1 MTNDFFHEIEI
12 QIISIGKR
20 FPIDPRG
27 EGFVVMFRGASFD
40 CVGFLG
46 NLSDA
51 ETEAFRT
58 GDLHYGLFVYCDI
71 VPVFLVDIETF
82 GNTDLTLNLAIE
94 SRETRRDFF
103 DHEAN
108 LINLTLCD
116 YPLGIVR
123 AMRTMGIDYDT
134 MRRVKDIC
142 RRQQDGE
149 RIKGQIDEV
158 YRRFTT
164 KQMINQVDMI
174 RLADLVEK

>member
-1 MTNDFFHEIEI
+1 MTNDFFREVEM

-58 GDLHYGLFVYCDI
+58 GDLRYGLFVYRD

-94 SRETRRDFF
+94 SRETRHDFF

-108 LINLTLCD
+108 LINLFLCD
-116 YPLGIVR
+116 YPAGIVR
-123 AMRTMGIDYDT
+123 AMRAIGIDYAT
-134 MRRVKDIC
+134 MGRIKDVC

-149 RIKGQIDEV
+149 RIKGQIGEV

-164 KQMINQVDMI
+164 RQMIKQVERI
-174 RLADLVEK
+174 RLADLVEE

>member
-1 MTNDFFHEIEI
+1 MASSFFREIEM
-12 QIISIGKR
+12 QIISIGKM
-20 FPIDPRG
+20 FPVDPKG
-27 EGFVVMFRGASFD
+27 EGFIVMFRGAGFD
-40 CVGFLG
+40 CIGFLG

-51 ETEAFRT
+51 ETESFLT
-58 GDLHYGLFVYCDI
+58 GDLRYGLFVYRD

-94 SRETRRDFF
+94 SCETRRDFF
-103 DHEAN
+103 GHEAN

-116 YPLGIVR
+116 YPAGIVK
-123 AMRTMGIDYDT
+123 AIRTMGIDYAT
-134 MRRVKDIC
+134 MGRIKDVC

-164 KQMINQVDMI
+164 KQMINQVEMI
-174 RLADLVEK
+174 RLADLVEE

>member
-1 MTNDFFHEIEI
+1 MASSFSHEIEM
-12 QIISIGKR
+12 QIISIGKM
-20 FPIDPRG
+20 FPVDPKG
-27 EGFVVMFRGASFD
+27 EGFIVMFRGAAFD

-51 ETEAFRT
+51 ETESFRT
-58 GDLHYGLFVYCDI
+58 GDLRYGLFVYHD
-71 VPVFLVDIETF
+71 VPVFLVDIDTF

-94 SRETRRDFF
+94 SCETRRDFF

-108 LINLTLCD
+108 LINLFLCD
-116 YPLGIVR
+116 YPAGIVK
-123 AMRTMGIDYDT
+123 AMRTMGIDYAT
-134 MRRVKDIC
+134 MGCIKDVC
-142 RRQQDGE
+142 RRQKDGE

>member
-1 MTNDFFHEIEI
+1 MNEFFHEAEM
-12 QIISIGKR
+12 QIISIGKM
-20 FPIDPRG
+20 FPVDPLG
-27 EGFVVMFRGASFD
+27 EGFIVMFRGATFD

-58 GDLHYGLFVYCDI
+58 GDLRYGLFVFRD
-71 VPVFLVDIETF
+71 VPVFLVDIDTF

-94 SRETRRDFF
+94 SCETRRDFF

-108 LINLTLCD
+108 LINLFLCD
-116 YPLGIVR
+116 YPAGIVR
-123 AMRTMGIDYDT
+123 AMRTIGIDCAT
-134 MRRVKDIC
+134 MGRIKDVC
-142 RRQQDGE
+142 RRQEDGE
-149 RIKGQIDEV
+149 RIKGQINEV

-164 KQMINQVDMI
+164 KQMINQIEMI

>member
-1 MTNDFFHEIEI
+1 MNEFLHEVEIEI
-12 QIISIGKR
+12 ISVGKM
-20 FPIDPRG
+20 FPVDPLG
-27 EGFVVMFRGASFD
+27 EGFIVMFRGAGFD
-40 CVGFLG
+40 CIGFFG

-58 GDLHYGLFVYCDI
+58 GDLRYGLFVYCD

-94 SRETRRDFF
+94 SCETRHDFF

-108 LINLTLCD
+108 LINLILCD
-116 YPLGIVR
+116 YPAGIVKAIR
-123 AMRTMGIDYDT
+123 TIGIDHATMGRI
-134 MRRVKDIC
+134 KDVC

-149 RIKGQIDEV
+149 RIKGQIGEV

>member
-1 MTNDFFHEIEI
+1 MNEFSHEIEM
-12 QIISIGKR
+12 QIISIGKM
-20 FPIDPRG
+20 FPVDPKG
-27 EGFVVMFRGASFD
+27 EGFIVMFRGASFD

-58 GDLHYGLFVYCDI
+58 GDLRYGLFVYHD

-108 LINLTLCD
+108 LINLFLCD
-116 YPLGIVR
+116 YPSGIVR
-123 AMRTMGIDYDT
+123 AMRTMGIDYAT
-134 MRRVKDIC
+134 MRRLKNIC
-142 RRQQDGE
+142 RRQQNGE
-149 RIKGQIDEV
+149 QIKGQIDEV

-164 KQMINQVDMI
+164 KQMINQVEMI
-174 RLADLVEK
+174 RLVDLAGKE